1 MKYLKPV
8 ILALLIIVLSS
19 FPTLQTKICHS
30 GNPLPTITDN
40 FYSSVVVITE
50 KKLKIG
56 VLDALITAAA
66 LYAKSP
72 IVPMPYRKKKALGTG
87 FQTKWGVVTNS
98 HVMEDK
104 TKAVLTTFRSS
115 RYRIKKINRSKSK
128 HIPIPKVI
136 QTKTKEATVYDWG
149 DMDIDMALIAVKIP
163 GAFSLPLAKEV
174 KIDEQ
179 VITLGHPEGKKFTP
193 ATGRV
198 TRIYKRGG
206 TKYIELFIKH
216 AQGSSG
222 SPVMNMKGE
231 VVGILFGGSPGLDVA
246 DAVHVEALRKAIGLS
261 NSNVPKNN
269 SSPTIKPGNEAVM
282 KPWSGV
288 VYATEYS
295 HLLHKPDCSKLN
307 TSDGLIKFD
316 TPQKASKA
324 GYLPCNYCIP

>member
-66 LYAKSP
+66 LYANSP
-72 IVPMPYRKKKALGTG
+72 IVPMPYRKKMALGTG

-231 VVGILFGGSPGLDVA
+231 VVGIQFSGSPGLDVA

-295 HLLHKPDCSKLN
+295 HLFHKPDCSKLN